1 MLRVDPIRELVDVV
15 GGPFLGFEKW
25 EGGVLSR
32 LGAMYCVPLNSKQ
45 VLKINPKGDGVA
57 RACDEDAQLEEEEE
71 EEEEAAPPDALLR
84 HLCAGSEFGA
94 AAREALQRDGYMVL
108 RGVLSPEECDAEVER
123 LCD

>member
-1 MLRVDPIRELVDVV
+1 M
-15 GGPFLGFEKW
+15 
-25 EGGVLSR
+25 
-32 LGAMYCVPLNSKQ
+32 
-45 VLKINPKGDGVA
+45 LKICPRGGGVA

-108 RGVLSPEECDAEVER
+108 RGVLSREAR
-123 LCD
+123 